1 MYYNSVINVFNFN
14 VGMRICVYLFVIK
27 CFEFINFMCIVFI
40 IKILG
45 KLFFY
50 IYFIKKIV
58 GYYFVF
64 ENFMIYLL
72 LLGIMLLKWNK
83 GVMFVV
89 G

>member
-1 MYYNSVINVFNFN
+1 MINVFNFN

-50 IYFIKKIV
+50 IIFIKKNSWILFCFWKF
-58 GYYFVF
+58 YDLFVV
-64 ENFMIYLL
+64 